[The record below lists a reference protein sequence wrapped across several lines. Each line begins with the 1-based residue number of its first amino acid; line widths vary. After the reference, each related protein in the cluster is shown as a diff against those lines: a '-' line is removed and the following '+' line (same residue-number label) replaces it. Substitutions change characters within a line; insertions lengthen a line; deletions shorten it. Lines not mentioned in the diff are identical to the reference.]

1 MNRAALFVSLLL
13 LGCSPEKARETLAEE
28 PIAAADTVL
37 EEVADSVT
45 DASLDGTATSTVP
58 LDVRQQLPAELE
70 VHLDRTH
77 GLWQFPTLTPTD
89 LQRIPE
95 EEQGPYYVQADFN
108 GDKKQDYAI
117 QLMERDSAFVYAFVM
132 RSEGDFQEF
141 LLERDKLYDMDN
153 QKRSI
158 HYLRLAKKTD
168 RYYDYATKQ
177 HFTIAQDGISVGAEN
192 YTATYVWEKGK
203 FRKFETGD

>member
-1 MNRAALFVSLLL
+1 MNRAALFASLLL
-13 LGCSPEKARETLAEE
+13 LSCSPEKARETLAEE
-28 PIAAADTVL
+28 PVATADTPL

-45 DASLDGTATSTVP
+45 DASLDGTATTTVP

-89 LQRIPE
+89 SQRVPQ

-117 QLMERDSAFVYAFVM
+117 QLVERDSAFVYAFVK

-141 LLERDKLYDMDN
+141 LLERDKLYDMDGK
-153 QKRSI
+153 KRSI
-158 HYLRLAKKTD
+158 HYLRLAKKND
-168 RYYDYATKQ
+168 RLYDHATRQ
-177 HFTIAQDGISVGAEN
+177 QTNIAQDGISVGAEN
-192 YTATYVWEKGK
+192 YIATYVWEKGK
-203 FRKFETGD
+203 FRKIESGD